1 MLLKKRKK
9 KKEDR
14 LTGIT
19 SLGKSIS
26 VTETQETYWQAS
38 SRDRTGP
45 LMIPDMILSSDAL
58 LLAHFS
64 HFPK

>member
-9 KKEDR
+9 KTKDR

-26 VTETQETYWQAS
+26 VTEIQETYWKPRSIGKQVA
-38 SRDRTGP
+38 GIEKV
-45 LMIPDMILSSDAL
+45 L
-58 LLAHFS
+58 
-64 HFPK
+64 